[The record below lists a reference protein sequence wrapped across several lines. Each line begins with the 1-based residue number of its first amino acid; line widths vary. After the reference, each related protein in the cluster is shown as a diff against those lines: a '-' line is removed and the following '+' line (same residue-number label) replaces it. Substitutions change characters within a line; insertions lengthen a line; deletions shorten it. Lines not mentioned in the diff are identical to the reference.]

1 MLLELFQHH
10 QELFL
15 AAIEPLIR
23 RRDCRSL
30 GAMAATCK
38 ILHAYI
44 VQLDFYQHYINNKC
58 MLKAARICKAIFDDG
73 NSLISI
79 IMYNNKITY
88 YAITHNQPRLLRAH
102 LNCYRGTKW
111 DFWFMPIGFQPTLH
125 NIDYNVVPKWI
136 LDSINKNLIY
146 DKKSTVYTDT
156 LIDSSQIYP

>member
-1 MLLELFQHH
+1 MLHELIRHH
-10 QELFL
+10 QGLFL

-30 GAMAATCK
+30 GALAVTCK
-38 ILHAYI
+38 TLHTRI
-44 VQLDFYQHYINNKC
+44 VQLDFYQHYIKNKC

-88 YAITHNQPRLLRAH
+88 YAINRSQPGMLRAH
-102 LNCYRGTKW
+102 LDCYRGTKW
-111 DFWFMPIGFQPTLH
+111 DFWFTSINFQPMLH
-125 NIDYNVVPKWI
+125 NIDNTIAPEWI
-136 LDSINKNLIY
+136 LDSIKKNLICN
-146 DKKSTVYTDT
+146 KKSAVYTDT